1 MELVSRA
8 ADSFCTGDLIDA
20 TIRSRQSWSLL
31 PTQAIFSS
39 VLPGEYMSGYMQGQ
53 IQFPTWF
60 GKYSKQN
67 KMNRLTQELQVH
79 TRLRCVKLSLTRQS
93 FRFLARP
100 QNSQLFSAGIP
111 KCALLMDFLQPLR
124 DAIVHPMRMNGSE
137 GVSQSI
143 EVMKQYSLLRE
154 DLDGLLEVTQWPDQA
169 LPMKDVDSKVKA
181 SFTRQYNKEVVL
193 PYAAGG
199 VSKKRGAG
207 AAVSG
212 EAEFNPADGDETD
225 EDDKEDKEDISSDAM
240 IKAKKPKGG
249 SKATAETAKAAGKG
263 KGGKGGGG
271 KKSKK

>member
-1 MELVSRA
+1 
-8 ADSFCTGDLIDA
+8 
-20 TIRSRQSWSLL
+20 
-31 PTQAIFSS
+31 
-39 VLPGEYMSGYMQGQ
+39 
-53 IQFPTWF
+53 
-60 GKYSKQN
+60 
-67 KMNRLTQELQVH
+67 
-79 TRLRCVKLSLTRQS
+79 
-93 FRFLARP
+93 
-100 QNSQLFSAGIP
+100 
-111 KCALLMDFLQPLR
+111 MDFLQPLR

-137 GVSQSI
+137 GVSESI